1 MKKSLTFC
9 FGMLI
14 VLTTAFSQGYTGD
27 SWAQVKAKGEG
38 SISLAYVETF
48 GFVYK
53 ENGKLTGVCVD
64 IIGDF
69 VKYVNEKKNV
79 KLTSQFVGDG
89 ESFKGMYDRVKASN
103 GGVLGLGNITIT
115 EERKR
120 EVKFSPPYITN
131 VVFLITQNNVPTLE
145 KLEDLSTSFA
155 RLTAYT
161 AKGTLNEKRI
171 NELKQ
176 KYFPAMKVT
185 FTATSQETLE
195 KITSGASGFAYLDL
209 AFYLEAVQ
217 QRKPLKRHPV
227 GDVASEKFGF
237 VMPTNS
243 DWQPILDEFFKA
255 NGGYTNTPEYKS
267 ILRKH
272 LGETGLK
279 LLQGAVK

>member
-79 KLTSQFVGDG
+79 KLTSQLVGDG
-89 ESFKGMYDRVKASN
+89 ESFKGMYDKVKASN

-195 KITSGASGFAYLDL
+195 KITSGANGFAYLDL